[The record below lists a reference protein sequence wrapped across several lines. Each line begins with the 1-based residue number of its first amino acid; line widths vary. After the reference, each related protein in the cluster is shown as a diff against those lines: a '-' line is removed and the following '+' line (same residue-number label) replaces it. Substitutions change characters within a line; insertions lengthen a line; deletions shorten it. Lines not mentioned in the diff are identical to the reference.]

1 MSRHSINLAHLCSKL
16 HNRYGAQD
24 PLFLQVKSELDTF
37 KGKLARVQVRPDWRV
52 SYRKIVS
59 DQKRELAH

>member
-16 HNRYGAQD
+16 HSRFGAQD
-24 PLFLQVKSELDTF
+24 PLFLQVQSELDTY
-37 KGKLARVQVRPDWRV
+37 KVKLARVPVRQDWGV

-59 DQKRELAH
+59 DQKRGLMQ